1 MRRVVRSAED
11 IAAAIHELR
20 VERGA
25 TQEDL
30 AEWVGA
36 HRNYIGQLE
45 RGEMSTQLVRLFDL
59 LSYLGVD
66 VELVSRSG
74 R

>member
-1 MRRVVRSAED
+1 MRRVVRTAED
-11 IAAAIHELR
+11 VAAAIRELR
-20 VERGA
+20 LERGA

-45 RGEMSTQLVRLFDL
+45 RGEISTQLVRLLDV
-59 LSYLGVD
+59 LSSLGDD

>member
-1 MRRVVRSAED
+1 
-11 IAAAIHELR
+11 
-20 VERGA
+20 
-25 TQEDL
+25 
-30 AEWVGA
+30 VGA
-36 HRNYIGQLE
+36 YRNYIGQLE
-45 RGEMSTQLVRLFDL
+45 RGEMSTQLVRLLDV